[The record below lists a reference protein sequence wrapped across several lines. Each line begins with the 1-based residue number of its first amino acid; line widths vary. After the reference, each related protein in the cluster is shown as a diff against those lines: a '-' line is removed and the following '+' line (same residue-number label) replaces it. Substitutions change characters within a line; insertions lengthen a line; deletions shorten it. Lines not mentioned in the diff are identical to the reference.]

1 MIRGDLT
8 PSLVWFEKWIS
19 LIVFIKNQ
27 YPCIFFHLLFS
38 IYEWLHSLINDKSLF
53 DLYRIHL
60 KLWWH
65 TYFSF
70 WLLGV
75 ESSNFSQVERER
87 ITCKTK
93 QILKFTNWQFLL
105 LKWQPRVLLIKN
117 SWQLVNLLSFAS
129 SSFFLSVKKI
139 TWLNSQQPKLKES

>member
-139 TWLNSQQPKLKES
+139 TWLNWELSQN

>member
-27 YPCIFFHLLFS
+27 YPCIFFYLLFS

-139 TWLNSQQPKLKES
+139 TWLNWELSQN